1 MTEKRKIGRLAD
13 ITPVGLGCMGF
24 SHIFDFA
31 LDEHEMEEIRQMDT
45 GKGSHDPEADG
56 VAEML
61 LGAFDV
67 HADK

>member
-1 MTEKRKIGRLAD
+1 MLN
-13 ITPVGLGCMGF
+13 F
-24 SHIFDFA
+24 
-31 LDEHEMEEIRQMDT
+31 RQMDT

-67 HADK
+67 HQER